1 MFPNI
6 LAEMARHGKTKNDI
20 AELLQISTNTLLWK
34 LNGERPFLLDEIFK
48 LAQEFN
54 CSLDYLAVKN
64 FSLEPA

>member
-20 AELLQISTNTLLWK
+20 AELLQISTNTLRWK